1 MDWQQWPSVSLGDR
15 QLLPNVSGIYIVA
28 DQTKFV
34 WYVGQAIDLQ
44 TRWLG
49 RGHHRYPQLIRTN
62 KKLGHRIYW
71 HAVSVP
77 QLNEQERFYIDLF
90 KPELNGCKVK
100 SYLPKQ
106 PQVDREIKRLFK
118 VLNRP
123 TMLFPIIRSAIAG
136 AYRDEDGVEC
146 VVTLIHINDF
156 RLLGKSV
163 KKRYSAEV
171 RRDWFCLD
179 THCGKSPNHYHSHQ
193 VYSYHLPTQRF
204 EFVNGSDILSYLEDN
219 PNVYERVVGTT
230 NLFGVEANALRELS
244 VLDEVTLGEKYTFLL
259 FATAK
264 ERSQMRLISS
274 TSDRS
279 STPWET
285 VATAAGAELLEGFI
299 ALDPLVAART
309 LRRQRSRGS
318 SDRRPQCPY
327 RSPSAHQ

>member
-1 MDWQQWPSVSLGDR
+1 MNWQQWPSVSFGDR
-15 QLLPNVSGIYIVA
+15 QLLPSASGVYIVA
-28 DQTKFV
+28 DQTQFV
-34 WYVGQAIDLQ
+34 WYVGQAVDLQ
-44 TRWLG
+44 ARWLG

-71 HAVSVP
+71 QTVSVHR
-77 QLNEQERFYIDLF
+77 LDEQERLWINLL

-123 TMLFPIIRSAIAG
+123 TMLFPVIRSAIAG

-171 RRDWFCLD
+171 RRAWFGLN
-179 THCGKSPNHYHSHQ
+179 THCGKSPDHYHSHQ

-204 EFVNGSDILSYLEDN
+204 EFVDGSDILSYLKGN
-219 PNVYERVVGTT
+219 PSAYERVVGTT
-230 NLFGVEANALRELS
+230 TLFGVEAKTLKALS
-244 VLDEVTLGEKYTFLL
+244 VLDEVTSAEEYAFLRDGKRTLTDAAYLKHIRPQLYYLGE
-259 FATAK
+259 
-264 ERSQMRLISS
+264 
-274 TSDRS
+274 
-279 STPWET
+279 
-285 VATAAGAELLEGFI
+285 
-299 ALDPLVAART
+299 
-309 LRRQRSRGS
+309 S
-318 SDRRPQCPY
+318 SDCGSR
-327 RSPSAHQ
+327 